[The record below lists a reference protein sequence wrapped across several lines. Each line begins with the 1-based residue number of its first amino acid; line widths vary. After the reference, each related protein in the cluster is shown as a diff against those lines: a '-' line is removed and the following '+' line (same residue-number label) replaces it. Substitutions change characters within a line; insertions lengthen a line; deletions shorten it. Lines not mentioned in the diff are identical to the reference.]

1 MIDFSASDE
10 SRRLLMQFA
19 AQFDAPAYVRR
30 AREVERAWSSLL
42 EACRRQREQWL
53 EGIRWR
59 LPPILAALAD
69 LNPGG
74 GLAAAS
80 RAALEQLRL
89 AAGIERPSAPTNR
102 SSLPKLLR
110 GLRASV
116 DRFNRRW
123 LRYLDALDLSGI
135 NRLRAD
141 YNRYYLL
148 EKECAVGSAQLAA
161 LTFQR
166 LDPLTTADVIEHFPA
181 LPVP

>member
-1 MIDFSASDE
+1 VIDLAAIDD

-30 AREVERAWSSLL
+30 AREVERARALLL
-42 EACRRQREQWL
+42 ESCRRHREQWL

-59 LPPILAALAD
+59 LPPILAAVVDSA
-69 LNPGG
+69 GRS
-74 GLAAAS
+74 GLS
-80 RAALEQLRL
+80 RDSLAALEQLRL
-89 AAGIERPSAPTNR
+89 AAGVDR
-102 SSLPKLLR
+102 SSPPAGRVSLPRLLR

-116 DRFNRRW
+116 ERFNRRW
-123 LRYLDALDLSGI
+123 LRFLDGLDLAAI
-135 NRLRAD
+135 NRLRED

-166 LDPLTTADVIEHFPA
+166 LDPLTTADVLAHFPA
-181 LPVP
+181 LPLP